1 MKTLKRFAVCLL
13 ALLCCLL
20 PFGNARAQSLAEEQQ
35 LNACYTLMTLSL
47 SEGSF
52 EAALEYAG
60 QCLEMDALLD
70 DTLRADIYL
79 KQGYALLYLQ
89 RFEEALAALDTCLTF
104 LPGAAD
110 AMLLKMQTYAAM
122 GDVQAA
128 RDQAD
133 AYLETYPEQTEVYSV
148 LGELLA
154 VAGDYSGAVEAY
166 TSYITS
172 MEEAPAS
179 AYEMRG
185 QCLLQTGHY
194 AEAVA
199 DLTQAVE
206 LNATTQPR
214 AHYLRAIARMQLG
227 DNQAAIEDLDVCVAY
242 LEEEEAHAAAD
253 AQYVPEIDA
262 DVLYSRYYR
271 GIAHMQ
277 LGAYEA
283 AIADFAACVEDDVN
297 AETACFWRGACYLD
311 AGDYALALKDFTL
324 CREAGVEEESCLY
337 YTALCHMGL
346 EDYETAV
353 AEFTECLEQGVM
365 PEQALYNRG
374 MCYIQLGDTEKGQ
387 ADLEASL
394 TQGIAQAG

>member
-1 MKTLKRFAVCLL
+1 MQMGR
-13 ALLCCLL
+13 
-20 PFGNARAQSLAEEQQ
+20 
-35 LNACYTLMTLSL
+35 Y
-47 SEGSF
+47 
-52 EAALEYAG
+52 
-60 QCLEMDALLD
+60 
-70 DTLRADIYL
+70 
-79 KQGYALLYLQ
+79 
-89 RFEEALAALDTCLTF
+89 EEA
-104 LPGAAD
+104 
-110 AMLLKMQTYAAM
+110 
-122 GDVQAA
+122 V
-128 RDQAD
+128 
-133 AYLETYPEQTEVYSV
+133 
-148 LGELLA
+148 
-154 VAGDYSGAVEAY
+154 
-166 TSYITS
+166 I
-172 MEEAPAS
+172 
-179 AYEMRG
+179 
-185 QCLLQTGHY
+185 
-194 AEAVA
+194 

-206 LNATTQPR
+206 RSETVQPR
-214 AHYLRAIARMQLG
+214 TYYLRAIAQMQTG

-242 LEEEEAHAAAD
+242 LEEEKAHVDAD

-277 LGAYEA
+277 VGAYEA
-283 AIADFAACVEDDVN
+283 AIVDFTACVEDDVN

-311 AGDYALALKDFTL
+311 AGDYALALKDFTF

-374 MCYIQLGDTEKGQ
+374 MCYIQLGDTDKGQ